1 MQLQGTKITVNFL
14 LQLSLLRVPVSPGMS
29 VSIRA
34 ESRKLVFHST
44 RPQGFHLIHC
54 HFPIGLSTVLS
65 TLKVFT
71 DILVRF
77 THTGSSHILSFP
89 PSFPIHSPFSIFF
102 LFLRLNISNTVLV
115 PHTQSWR
122 WRRQSPA
129 SIHIFVAPSRS
140 IQGTDSLS
148 WSAALPNSHS
158 PSLIA
163 PLYHQGPLGPSSV
176 HRTMWKSNLHLPW
189 QAKWERRQEGARV
202 CKWPW
207 DSEPWDFLW
216 AGSVETGVAGDTGQ
230 GVHVT
235 DTPLPQNFPNQ
246 AWEDNSDHLYA
257 TDFSLDKTE
266 LRRFKKLQ
274 AVPYKKALEVI
285 SVDPLRRAS
294 LGTS

>member
-1 MQLQGTKITVNFL
+1 MHTHTHTRTHTQHQSRTGLVILQTHSVLFCDLHVWVFQVPSTGNAQCGSADILMQLQGTKITVNFL

-77 THTGSSHILSFP
+77 THTGSSHILSFS

-122 WRRQSPA
+122 RQSPA

-148 WSAALPNSHS
+148 
-158 PSLIA
+158 
-163 PLYHQGPLGPSSV
+163 
-176 HRTMWKSNLHLPW
+176 
-189 QAKWERRQEGARV
+189 
-202 CKWPW
+202 
-207 DSEPWDFLW
+207 
-216 AGSVETGVAGDTGQ
+216 
-230 GVHVT
+230 
-235 DTPLPQNFPNQ
+235 
-246 AWEDNSDHLYA
+246 
-257 TDFSLDKTE
+257 
-266 LRRFKKLQ
+266 
-274 AVPYKKALEVI
+274 
-285 SVDPLRRAS
+285 
-294 LGTS
+294 